1 MRWRIGGEIF
11 GEWRFVELVSFFFGG
26 LLKALLEVFLSFF
39 FGRKNQQLYTN
50 IIGCRF
56 MAFFLCQNILIPWS
70 WERRA
75 SHLRPVS
82 CDQFLHDSDMTP
94 YDPYTL

>member
-39 FGRKNQQLYTN
+39 LGGKTN
-50 IIGCRF
+50 NYIPTSLGVDSWQ
-56 MAFFLCQNILIPWS
+56 FFC
-70 WERRA
+70 
-75 SHLRPVS
+75 VKT
-82 CDQFLHDSDMTP
+82 F
-94 YDPYTL
+94 